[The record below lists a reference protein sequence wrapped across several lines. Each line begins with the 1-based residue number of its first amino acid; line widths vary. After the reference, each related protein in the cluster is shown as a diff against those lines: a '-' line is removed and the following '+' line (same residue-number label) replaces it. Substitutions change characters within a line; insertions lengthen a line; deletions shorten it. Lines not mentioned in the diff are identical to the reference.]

1 MANVKVTALTAL
13 TAADSAATD
22 VLPIV
27 DVSADATKKLAISD
41 LHRSVPDGTLSAP
54 GIAFQSDLNSGLYR
68 SGTDAIALVTNG
80 AARILID
87 ATGNVTI
94 PNDLTV
100 QGATTFITGQTV
112 LIEDKNIELGVVSTP
127 TDVTANG
134 GGITLKGT
142 TDKTIQWIDS
152 TNAWTFNNK
161 ISVQTSVSGSVYAEL
176 TTTGSALGL
185 SANLTAGSSASDSVA
200 LNFKTSNSGSET
212 TKMRINPDGKV
223 GIGTEEPTLTDGNG
237 VHIAGSSGAL
247 KLQNTTNGNWAYVEY
262 ADESN
267 TTKYIQGYRDSTGLY
282 AIRPGTTLS
291 AGTGISLDSSGN
303 VGIGKASSGN
313 KLEIEGQ
320 GNTKVVIDGRTDA
333 ANGSLATLELWSKNS
348 SGTNNFGF
356 IEYDGDGSFEIGSGG
371 GGAGSVPLVFK
382 TNANERMRIDSS
394 GNVKIVSEHLRFN
407 TSGKGIIFGTEGG
420 SDRPSILGNYTSAGD
435 NNIVFN
441 VTGSERMRIDSSGN
455 IGIGQSS
462 PAQLLHLTSTGSNAF
477 VQFSDSGSGGSAAQ
491 VRIGSNGNDLVIL
504 NNTSSNAATE
514 RMRIASSGNVGVGTG
529 SPDELLHV
537 NGNIKYGPTGFIAD
551 GDLGFIYTG
560 TNNNTYGQVIG
571 TKPGTTYSTARNFTV
586 SLNPSLSAGREV
598 FRIQGQSGN
607 VGIGTTSPT
616 SLGSGFKEV
625 IVSGA
630 TEGAGLQ
637 LQDTDGNVKAGLFTS
652 DVSGAAFIR
661 TITNHPLAF
670 RTNNS
675 ERMRIDSSGHIL
687 VKDGTAGTYADF
699 VTYTRGED
707 FTTAPKK
714 IVFPNQY
721 STGNDDTRLKIY
733 LFNSGLT
740 RQGFGTGSS
749 YDLTYHSSG
758 GVNQAKHIF
767 FIDGSEKLRIDP
779 YGRLL
784 VGTGTYTGN
793 GQVAIA
799 GNSSGSSAA
808 GCLDIRPTLSRPTA
822 ANTTLS
828 LIRFGAADHSNN
840 TGYASINVS
849 SDGASS
855 SDSDLPGRLEFH
867 TTADGASS
875 PTERM
880 RIDSSGNV
888 KLTGGSALFWDD
900 AGDRYI
906 SCHGDTSSNLNLHGR
921 NSVIFET
928 NGSTFNGGSERMRID
943 SSGRVGIGTTSPSE
957 LLHCEGSAGVI
968 KASSSSDSK
977 FAALY
982 AGNSSHDSAVLW
994 QNGAL
999 RFYNTIERMRID
1011 SSGNVGI
1018 GTTSVFDTASGRGN
1032 ISLNG
1037 ASSALIALG
1046 VGGSQKLALFHSG
1059 TDCELNNQANGFLA
1073 FKTNNSERMRIDS
1086 SGRLLVGGTSTA
1098 ENDHANINAN
1108 GTLTIRRASSGDDC
1122 IVIKEGST
1130 NSLLI
1135 EASGNVFNYNVGSFA
1150 YTSYDNEAG
1159 VAGPYAAL
1167 GSFSGEARISAG
1179 STGSDDVPLVFRTSD
1194 GGTLA
1199 EKMKLTHDGLL
1210 IINNLYN
1217 TTSSGAAN
1225 VFVGSNSQLFR
1236 STSSIKYKENVQD
1249 ATHGLAKLL
1258 ELRPVTYTSKQPDN
1272 DSTVYGGLIAEEVH
1286 EAGLSEF
1293 VQYATDGS
1301 PDALAYGNMVSLCV
1315 KAIQEQQS
1323 IIKSLETRIAALE
1336 S

>member
-94 PNDLTV
+94 PNNLTV
-100 QGATTFITGQTV
+100 EGTTTFIDSQT
-112 LIEDKNIELGVVSTP
+112 LRIEDKNIELGVVSSPSNT
-127 TDVTANG
+127 TADG
-134 GGITLKGT
+134 GGITLKGA
-142 TDKTIQWIDS
+142 TDKTITWVNS
-152 TNAWTFNNK
+152 TGAWTFNQPTNFNNHVRVDSSGRLLIGGASITENDHANIDANGTLTIRRSSGGAVYVKKEAATRLYISADGAINSFNNSLGFISYDATFEATSYRYAQFVATSSEAQVVAGAVGSLDTPLVFKTSSSGTEAERLKITSTGSAEFKGSVLGSNIDVSSSSGKNGWKLSGSSSTDLTGKLELQCKTGAASSTKVFEVFNGNTSTSSVAKDGSASFAGAVDVGTFSAGTSGIRLTNSGTIYIGGTGNNAGLNIGSSAAVIDYDGSATFAGGNINFSANGAATFNSIVRVKDQSGSTDKIVLDNNGSATFAGGTVTINNDLLSHGTGNK
-161 ISVQTSVSGSVYAEL
+161 SITLRRDTGKVIVSSDSTSGSVFEGQLNQSTTSSINANGSASFGNNVEINRNFTNETALEIKQNGTSVVDLRSNGSAMFAGAVDARQGVKVEYLTGTSQAFRVQTSGVEKA
-176 TTTGSALGL
+176 TIKADGSATF
-185 SANLTAGSSASDSVA
+185 A
-200 LNFKTSNSGSET
+200 
-212 TKMRINPDGKV
+212 
-223 GIGTEEPTLTDGNG
+223 
-237 VHIAGSSGAL
+237 
-247 KLQNTTNGNWAYVEY
+247 
-262 ADESN
+262 
-267 TTKYIQGYRDSTGLY
+267 
-282 AIRPGTTLS
+282 
-291 AGTGISLDSSGN
+291 GN
-303 VGIGKASSGN
+303 VGIG
-313 KLEIEGQ
+313 
-320 GNTKVVIDGRTDA
+320 T
-333 ANGSLATLELWSKNS
+333 
-348 SGTNNFGF
+348 
-356 IEYDGDGSFEIGSGG
+356 
-371 GGAGSVPLVFK
+371 
-382 TNANERMRIDSS
+382 
-394 GNVKIVSEHLRFN
+394 
-407 TSGKGIIFGTEGG
+407 
-420 SDRPSILGNYTSAGD
+420 
-435 NNIVFN
+435 
-441 VTGSERMRIDSSGN
+441 
-455 IGIGQSS
+455 
-462 PAQLLHLTSTGSNAF
+462 
-477 VQFSDSGSGGSAAQ
+477 
-491 VRIGSNGNDLVIL
+491 
-504 NNTSSNAATE
+504 
-514 RMRIASSGNVGVGTG
+514 
-529 SPDELLHV
+529 
-537 NGNIKYGPTGFIAD
+537 TGFIAD

-721 STGNDDTRLKIY
+721 STGSDDTRLKIY

-799 GNSSGSSAA
+799 GNSSSSSAA

-822 ANTTLS
+822 ADTTLS

-855 SDSDLPGRLEFH
+855 SEADLPGRLEFH
-867 TTADGASS
+867 TTSDGASS

-1011 SSGNVGI
+1011 SSG
-1018 GTTSVFDTASGRGN
+1018 
-1032 ISLNG
+1032 
-1037 ASSALIALG
+1037 
-1046 VGGSQKLALFHSG
+1046 
-1059 TDCELNNQANGFLA
+1059 
-1073 FKTNNSERMRIDS
+1073 
-1086 SGRLLVGGTSTA
+1086 RLLVGGTSTA
-1098 ENDHANINAN
+1098 DNDHANINAN

-1179 STGSDDVPLVFRTSD
+1179 STGSDDVPLVFRTAS